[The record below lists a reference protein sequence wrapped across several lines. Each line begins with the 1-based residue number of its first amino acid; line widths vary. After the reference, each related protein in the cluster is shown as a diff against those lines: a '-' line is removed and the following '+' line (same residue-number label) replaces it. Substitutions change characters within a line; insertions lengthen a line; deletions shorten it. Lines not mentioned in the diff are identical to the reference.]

1 MTEPLVFRGPEG
13 SITVTAAAL
22 TELVARAARSVDG
35 VRAAPAAAGGRG
47 AGTRTVARRSRSSS
61 ARRTE
66 SRCPSSRRAV
76 QERVGEALAQ
86 VTGLEVER
94 VDVEIAEIG

>member
-1 MTEPLVFRGPEG
+1 M
-13 SITVTAAAL
+13 TAAAL
-22 TELVARAARSVDG
+22 TELVAGAARSVDG
-35 VRAAPAAAGGRG
+35 VRVRRPRRAVEVRHAE
-47 AGTRTVARRSRSSS
+47 RSRVGLPRAGRD
-61 ARRTE
+61 ARE
-66 SRCPSSRRAV
+66 PLPGLARAV

>member
-1 MTEPLVFRGPEG
+1 VTEPLVFRGPEG
-13 SITVTAAAL
+13 SVTLTAAAL
-22 TELVARAARSVDG
+22 NELVAGAARSVDG
-35 VRAAPAAAGGRG
+35 VRLRRPRRAVEVRHADGRASVAIELG
-47 AGTRTVARRSRSSS
+47 ATQAEPLPGLA
-61 ARRTE
+61 
-66 SRCPSSRRAV
+66 RAV